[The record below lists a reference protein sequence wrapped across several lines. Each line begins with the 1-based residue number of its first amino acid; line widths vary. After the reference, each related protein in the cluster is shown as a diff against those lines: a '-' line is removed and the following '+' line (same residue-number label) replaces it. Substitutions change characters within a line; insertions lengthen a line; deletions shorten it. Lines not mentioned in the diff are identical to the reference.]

1 MNTKVNY
8 TCLVGGYDELRQ
20 PLAIDESFD
29 YVCFTDHVTAERI
42 GVWQLR
48 PIPFKTRDKVLLSRY
63 AKILPHKV
71 LADYEYSVY
80 MDANVQILTADFY
93 DVLTQ
98 HIEAGDLIAQVP
110 HPHRKC
116 VYQELYACWHHG
128 MISLLANVSMR
139 RALHRMKMPECFG
152 LYENNLILRR
162 HNDGVVANVSD
173 LWWRSFRSS
182 MARRDQLTLMPVYW
196 QTGVKPALLFGE
208 GKNTRNVDCVKWF
221 AHVHRRNERKPK
233 SRFELFL
240 MRLANGAE
248 RRGWL

>member
-1 MNTKVNY
+1 MNTKVIY

-93 DVLTQ
+93 DVLNQ

-116 VYQELYACWHHG
+116 VYQELYACWALNH
-128 MISLLANVSMR
+128 ISLWVNIYFR
-139 RALHRMKMPECFG
+139 RKYHKMGFPEDFG
-152 LYENNLILRR
+152 LMENNLILRR
-162 HNDGVVANVSD
+162 HNDASVLDISEK
-173 LWWRSFRSS
+173 WWQIFRNGPT
-182 MARRDQLTLMPVYW
+182 RRDQLLLMPIYW
-196 QTGVKPALLFGE
+196 HKGIFPSLLFGE
-208 GKNTRNVDCVKWF
+208 GKNTRNVSCLRWYMHSVK
-221 AHVHRRNERKPK
+221 RNDRKPK
-233 SRFELFL
+233 SSFEMYL
-240 MRLANGAE
+240 MRLSNGAE
-248 RRGWL
+248 RRGWI